1 MTGLIRTAMAMVAV
15 LIATASAPAADIT
28 ATRTVAAFTS
38 LRVDGHF
45 ILHVSQGTAQS
56 VQLAGDRYLID
67 NLRIGVVKGVL
78 RIDRPHGFDLP
89 KHQTVTI
96 TITTPGLTALGLR
109 GLVHAS
115 VTGLTGTAFTLT
127 NNGAAAATLTG
138 TVGRFTLISR
148 GVSSI
153 DAGGLHARTVTMLV
167 RGQGNLRVFA
177 SEVANVTMYGEGR
190 IDVLG
195 HPKVHQFK
203 TLAYGI
209 VSLK

>member
-1 MTGLIRTAMAMVAV
+1 MRGLVRIAMAVVAV
-15 LIATASAPAADIT
+15 FIATVSAPAADT
-28 ATRTVAAFTS
+28 TVTRAVAPFTS

-45 ILHVSQGTAQS
+45 ILHVSQGTTQS
-56 VQLAGDRYLID
+56 VQLAGDRYLIN
-67 NLRIGVVKGVL
+67 NLQIGVAKGVL
-78 RIDRPHGFDLP
+78 SIDRPHGFDLP

-96 TITTPGLTALGLR
+96 TITAPELTAVGLR

-115 VTGLTGTAFTLT
+115 VTGLAGPAFALT

-138 TVGRFTLISR
+138 AVGRFTLISR

-153 DAGGLHARTVTMLV
+153 DAGGLHAKTVTMLV

-177 SEVANVTMYGEGR
+177 SQVADVTMYGEGR

-203 TLAYGI
+203 TLAYGVI
-209 VSLK
+209 SLK